1 MARKDGKDRGI
12 FFRAR
17 PNGEVIGPKGQR
29 GEWYVRYWTAD
40 GREKR
45 EKAGT
50 KSMALDLYRRRKTE
64 VRQGIHFP
72 ETMRQ
77 RDARL
82 KDLVADHLE
91 ALRASH
97 VKTANGIERR
107 LINLV
112 GILGNV
118 EAKTIKA
125 ADLERLK
132 IKLVTG
138 TRTPTRK
145 ASTINHH
152 LEDLKAVFHRAMKTG
167 KLDRDPFV
175 AVGLLPLNNKRA
187 RELSPEEEFR
197 LFQTVQGKPPALRP
211 YFRFLLETGARAGE
225 ACKLKW
231 PHILWAD
238 GMAELPETKAGKK
251 QYLTLSQ
258 AALTILRGLPHSGP
272 YVFCWPDGRA
282 FRVDFTTRAFLG
294 AARRAGIP
302 NLRQHDLRHAFAIR
316 RLRGGANLV
325 AVSAL
330 LRHASTKMSERYLHI
345 ARADL
350 RAAVE
355 AGQPHPTGTRTGT
368 EVEALLQDVDSQG
381 VR

>member
-12 FFRAR
+12 FFRPR
-17 PNGEVIGPKGQR
+17 PNGETLGPNGRR
-29 GEWYVRYWTAD
+29 GEWWARWYDGD
-40 GREKR
+40 GRERR
-45 EKAGT
+45 EKAGA
-50 KSMALDLYRRRKTE
+50 KSLALDLFRRRRTE
-64 VRQGIHFP
+64 VRQGVKFP
-72 ETMRQ
+72 ETLRQ
-77 RDARL
+77 RAVRL
-82 KDLVADHLE
+82 KDLVANYLE
-91 ALRASH
+91 ALRASR
-97 VKTANGIERR
+97 VRTAKEIERR
-107 LINLV
+107 LTSLV
-112 GILGNV
+112 AILGNV

-152 LEDLKAVFHRAMKTG
+152 LQDLKAVFRKAVTAG
-167 KLDRDPFV
+167 TLDRDPFLGV
-175 AVGLLPLNNKRA
+175 ALVPLNNKRA

-197 LFQTVQGKPPALRP
+197 LFQTIQENPPALRP
-211 YFRFLLETGARAGE
+211 YFRFLLESGARAGE
-225 ACKLKW
+225 GCNLKW

-238 GMAELPETKAGKK
+238 GVAELPETKAGKK

-258 AALTILRGLPHSGP
+258 AALTILRDLPHNGP
-272 YVFCWPDGRA
+272 YVFCWPTGRP

-294 AARRAGIP
+294 AAKRAGIP
-302 NLRQHDLRHAFAIR
+302 DLRQHDLRHAFAIR

-325 AVSAL
+325 AVSGL

-345 ARADL
+345 TRADL

-355 AGQPHPTGTRTGT
+355 AGQPHPTGTRIGT